1 MGLRNLSL
9 ESGFDISKFY
19 RMIGGVSISCFD
31 IFHFPEV
38 WGKDKT
44 MTRNIKC
51 KNLQECT
58 AIQDQSTTVESSQEF
73 FEDISLDELISFE
86 SQLYEN
92 RTFAI
97 VHSVGKKIFNIIR
110 EWSTFIN
117 FDDVTYYHARKL
129 NDGHRPFLDQE
140 MMKAPCNLPQQGRYN
155 AIGESCY
162 YIAETKDGALQEIMK
177 HSKESKLHIQVIG
190 LRPIKDVKMIDLSK
204 GSSDFLEHLRFNVEN
219 DGGKLVKEYLLSNF
233 IASCCKRI
241 GIEGIKYKS
250 TKYNCCVLWKDDYF
264 EFVKGSREIFCELK
278 QDKPN

>member
-1 MGLRNLSL
+1 
-9 ESGFDISKFY
+9 
-19 RMIGGVSISCFD
+19 
-31 IFHFPEV
+31 
-38 WGKDKT
+38 
-44 MTRNIKC
+44 
-51 KNLQECT
+51 
-58 AIQDQSTTVESSQEF
+58 
-73 FEDISLDELISFE
+73 
-86 SQLYEN
+86 
-92 RTFAI
+92 
-97 VHSVGKKIFNIIR
+97 
-110 EWSTFIN
+110 
-117 FDDVTYYHARKL
+117 
-129 NDGHRPFLDQE
+129 
-140 MMKAPCNLPQQGRYN
+140 MKAPCNLPQQGRYN

-219 DGGKLVKEYLLSNF
+219 DGGKIVKEYLLSNF